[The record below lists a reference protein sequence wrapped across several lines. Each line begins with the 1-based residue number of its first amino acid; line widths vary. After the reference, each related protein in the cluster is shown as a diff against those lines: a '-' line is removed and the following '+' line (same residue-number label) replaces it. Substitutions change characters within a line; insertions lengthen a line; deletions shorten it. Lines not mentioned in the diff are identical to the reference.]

1 MKIDFNASAPLRP
14 KPNGAIIIKRD
25 QNFASFYNGEE
36 ELTGKVDDIKKR
48 PEIFRVLMVGDV
60 MGKAGRDIVV
70 QRTAAIRAKFDVDF
84 VVVNAENAAGGA
96 GLTPEIFNAI
106 IRAGVDCVT
115 LGDHAFDQKSLYP
128 VLNSNETRL
137 VRPANLPPDAPGK
150 GWTILEAPPREG
162 RPALRV
168 AVVAGIGRVFMRE
181 LGDNPIVALDK
192 VLEKIAD
199 VRIRLLDF
207 HAEATSEAQT
217 VGRYFDGRF
226 SAVLGTHTHVPT
238 ADEEIFPN
246 GTAFQ
251 CDVGMTGSFESII
264 GRKLDVVF
272 ESMKTCKKTTYEV
285 ASKDARLCGTLV
297 DVNPVSGK
305 AVAIRRLVVR
315 EDDEL

>member
-1 MKIDFNASAPLRP
+1 MEKKAPVEKISDA
-14 KPNGAIIIKRD
+14 K
-25 QNFASFYNGEE
+25 
-36 ELTGKVDDIKKR
+36 KKR
-48 PEIFRVLMVGDV
+48 VSFRMLMIGDV
-60 MGKAGRDIVV
+60 TGKAGRDILV
-70 QRTAAIRAKFDVDF
+70 QRIAAIKDKFDVDF

-115 LGDHAFDQKSLYP
+115 LGDHAYDQKSLYP

-137 VRPANLPPDAPGK
+137 VRPINLPPDAPGK
-150 GWTILEAPPREG
+150 GWTVIEAPAKEG

-168 AVVAGIGRVFMRE
+168 AVVAAIGRVFMRE
-181 LGDNPIVALDK
+181 MGDNPLVALDK

-199 VRIRLLDF
+199 VQIRLLDF
-207 HAEATSEAQT
+207 HAEATSETQT
-217 VGRYFDGRF
+217 IGRYLDGKF

-251 CDVGMTGSFESII
+251 CDVGMTGSFESVI
-264 GRKLDVVF
+264 GRRLDVVF
-272 ESMKTCKKTTYEV
+272 ENMKTCKRTTFEV

-297 DVNPVSGK
+297 DVDAVSGK
-305 AVAIRRLVVR
+305 ATAIRRLVVK
-315 EDDEL
+315 ENDDL